1 MRGLI
6 AWIGRTCLSISGWRV
21 VGGRPEAPR
30 YVLIAA
36 PHTSNWDFPL
46 TMLYGMALG
55 IWPAWVGKHTL
66 FRFPLGV
73 FFRALRGIPVVR
85 GAPTNLVEQLAA
97 QFSRRGQLVLL
108 MPPEGTRSRAAYWKS
123 GFYFVACGAGV
134 PVAMGFLDY
143 ARREGGIGPLLHPGN
158 DVGADM
164 EKLRTFYAGKLG
176 RYPHLQGP
184 IRLRVE
190 DEPHGDA
197 GLGVDGVIANGSNGS
212 GKAA

>member
-1 MRGLI
+1 MRGLV
-6 AWIGRTCLSISGWRV
+6 AWIGRTCLSLGGWRV
-21 VGGRPEAPR
+21 VGGRPEAGR

-46 TMLYGMALG
+46 TVLYGMALG

-66 FRFPLGV
+66 FRFPLGL

-85 GAPTNLVEQLAA
+85 GTPKNLVEQLAA
-97 QFSRRGQLVLL
+97 QFSSRGQLVLL

-123 GFYFVACGAGV
+123 GFYFVARRAGV

-143 ARREGGIGPLLHPGN
+143 ARREGGIGPLVHPGN
-158 DVGADM
+158 DLHADM
-164 EKLRTFYAGKLG
+164 ELLRTFYAGKLG
-176 RYPHLQGP
+176 RYPQLQGP

-190 DEPHGDA
+190 DELP
-197 GLGVDGVIANGSNGS
+197 GVADIERPGSLS
-212 GKAA
+212 SAVRDRS